1 MLIISLNPSLQRNT
15 KSLFLGSNNLLF
27 SYVFIVQ
34 YQSKSISV
42 IINKGLDVL
51 FLFYFLIMKVK
62 TFTDLDQF

>member
-15 KSLFLGSNNLLF
+15 KSLFLGSANLLF

-42 IINKGLDVL
+42 ITNKGLDVL
-51 FLFYFLIMKVK
+51 LLFYFIS
-62 TFTDLDQF
+62 

>member
-51 FLFYFLIMKVK
+51 LLFYFLIMKVK

>member
-42 IINKGLDVL
+42 ITNKGLDVL
-51 FLFYFLIMKVK
+51 LLFYFLIMKVK